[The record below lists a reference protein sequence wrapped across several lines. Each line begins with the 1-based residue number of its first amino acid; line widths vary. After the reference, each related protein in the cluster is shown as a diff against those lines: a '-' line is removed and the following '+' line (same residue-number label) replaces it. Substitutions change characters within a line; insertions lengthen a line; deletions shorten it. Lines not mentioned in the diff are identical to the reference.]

1 MIQNI
6 LSWLILV
13 LVTILFGWLTV
24 RAWKTRKWFIKW
36 PGVIAGGLLMLATGL
51 VSVIAL
57 IGLIKIYAPSTNPT
71 TTLQVA
77 GTPEQIARGEHI
89 ANALCV
95 ECHTTDNTL
104 PLIGGRNFSEE
115 IPLPIGTIIS
125 ANLTPGGPL
134 SGWSDTEIF
143 RALREGVDH
152 NGHKL
157 AIMSAV
163 PVRYLS
169 DEDTQAVIAYLR
181 SQPAVKNNVPEPPD
195 QINLLAVIM
204 VGANMFPLLPPVPGP
219 IVAPTRGA
227 TVDYGAYILGY
238 SGCRDCHG
246 ANLTG
251 GTSDFGPRG
260 PSLHMVKDWT
270 QDEFIITLRTGVD
283 PSGHALNN
291 KLMPWKTL
299 SRLDDVELSALYA
312 YLTSLK

>member
-1 MIQNI
+1 MVQNI

-13 LVTILFGWLTV
+13 LITILFGWLSL
-24 RAWKTRKWFIKW
+24 RAWKAGKWFIKW
-36 PGVIAGGLLMLATGL
+36 PGAILGGLLMLATGL
-51 VSVIAL
+51 VSVVAF
-57 IGLIKIYAPSTNPT
+57 IGLVKIYAPSTSPAMA
-71 TTLQVA
+71 LQVA
-77 GTPEQIARGEHI
+77 GTQEQIARGEHI

-104 PLIGGRNFSEE
+104 PLRGGRNFSEE
-115 IPLPIGTIIS
+115 IPLPIGSIVS

-134 SGWSDTEIF
+134 AAWSDGEIF

-152 NGHKL
+152 NGRKL

-169 DEDTQAVIAYLR
+169 DEDMQAVIAYLR
-181 SQPAVKNNVPEPPD
+181 SQPAVKNSVQEPPD
-195 QINLLAVIM
+195 QLNLLAVIM
-204 VGANMFPLLPPVPGP
+204 VGANMFPLLPPVSGA
-219 IVAPTRGA
+219 IDAPPRGA
-227 TVDYGAYILGY
+227 TADYGGYILSY

-251 GTSDFGPRG
+251 GTSDFGPKG
-260 PSLHMVKDWT
+260 PSLYLVKNWT
-270 QDEFIITLRTGVD
+270 QAEFINTLRTGVD

-299 SRLDDVELSALYA
+299 NRLDDIELSALYA
-312 YLTSLK
+312 YLISLK